1 MQTMKLTN
9 EVKIALVA
17 ITAIVLMYIGLQYLK
32 GLTLFSTDDHYYAR
46 FDNVT
51 GMSASSPIYA
61 NGYKVGVV
69 EKVEYDYNTQSNIVA
84 TIAVD
89 PRMKLPRGTRAE
101 IAKDLLGNVQLQ
113 LKLGENPID
122 LLSKGD
128 TILGG
133 MQQGM
138 MSKVGEMVPQIE
150 KMLPKLDSIL
160 ASVNALLA
168 SPALANSLQNIET
181 ITVNLN
187 ATTRQLNQLSTT
199 LNGQLPQLLTKADGV
214 LTNTEGF
221 TQQLNSIDVAA
232 TMNKVNQTLTNVQQM
247 TDALNS
253 KEGTLG
259 LLMHDPQL
267 YNNLNATMSD
277 ADKLM
282 IDFREHP
289 KRYIHFSVLGKKD
302 K

>member
-1 MQTMKLTN
+1 
-9 EVKIALVA
+9 
-17 ITAIVLMYIGLQYLK
+17 
-32 GLTLFSTDDHYYAR
+32 
-46 FDNVT
+46 
-51 GMSASSPIYA
+51 MSASSPIYA

-214 LTNTEGF
+214 LANTEGF

-282 IDFREHP
+282 IDLREHP
-289 KRYIHFSVLGKKD
+289 KRYIHFSVFGKKD

>member
-69 EKVEYDYNTQSNIVA
+69 EKVEYDYNTQSNI
-84 TIAVD
+84 D

-289 KRYIHFSVLGKKD
+289 KRYIHFSVFGKKD

>member
-9 EVKIALVA
+9 EVKIARVA

-289 KRYIHFSVLGKKD
+289 KRYIHFSVFGKKD

>member
-1 MQTMKLTN
+1 MKLTN

-17 ITAIVLMYIGLQYLK
+17 ITGIVLMYFGLQYLK
-32 GLTLFSTDDHYYAR
+32 GLTLFTTDDHYYAR

-69 EKVEYDYNTQSNIVA
+69 EKVDYDYANQGNIIA

-89 PRMKLPRGTRAE
+89 PRLRLPRGTRAE
-101 IAKDLLGNVQLQ
+101 ISSDLLGNVQLQ
-113 LKLGENPID
+113 LKLGDNPID

-128 TILGG
+128 TIVGAI
-133 MQQGM
+133 QQGM
-138 MSKVGEMVPQIE
+138 TGKVGDMVPQIE

-168 SPALANSLQNIET
+168 SPAIANSLQNVET
-181 ITVNLN
+181 ITMNLN
-187 ATTRQLNQLSTT
+187 STTRQLNQLSAT

-221 TQQLNSIDVAA
+221 TRQLNSIDVAN

-289 KRYIHFSVLGKKD
+289 KRYIHFSVFGKKD

>member
-289 KRYIHFSVLGKKD
+289 KRYIHFSVFGKKD

>member
-1 MQTMKLTN
+1 MKLTN

-289 KRYIHFSVLGKKD
+289 KRYIHFSVFGKKD

>member
-1 MQTMKLTN
+1 MKLTN

-17 ITAIVLMYIGLQYLK
+17 IMGIVLMYFGLQYLK
-32 GLTLFSTDDHYYAR
+32 GLTLFTTDDHYYAR

-69 EKVEYDYNTQSNIVA
+69 EKVDYDYANQGNIIA

-89 PRMKLPRGTRAE
+89 PRLRLPRGTRAE
-101 IAKDLLGNVQLQ
+101 ISSDLLGNVQLQ
-113 LKLGENPID
+113 LKLGDNPID

-128 TILGG
+128 TIVGAI
-133 MQQGM
+133 QQGM
-138 MSKVGEMVPQIE
+138 MGKVGDMVPQIE

-168 SPALANSLQNIET
+168 SPAIANSLQNVET
-181 ITVNLN
+181 ITMNLN
-187 ATTRQLNQLSTT
+187 STTRQLNQLSAT

-221 TQQLNSIDVAA
+221 TRQLNSIDVAN

-289 KRYIHFSVLGKKD
+289 KRYIHFSVFGKKD

>member
-187 ATTRQLNQLSTT
+187 ATTQQLNQLSTT
-199 LNGQLPQLLTKADGV
+199 LNRQLPQLLTKADGV

-289 KRYIHFSVLGKKD
+289 KRYIHFSVFGKKD

>member
-69 EKVEYDYNTQSNIVA
+69 EKVEYDYNNQSNIVA
-84 TIAVD
+84 TIALD
-89 PRMKLPRGTRAE
+89 PRMKLPRGTHAE
-101 IAKDLLGNVQLQ
+101 ITSDLLGNVQLQ
-113 LKLGENPID
+113 LRLGENPID

-128 TILGG
+128 TIMGG

-289 KRYIHFSVLGKKD
+289 KRYIHFSVFGKKD

>member
-51 GMSASSPIYA
+51 GMSASSPVYA

-69 EKVEYDYNTQSNIVA
+69 EKVEYDYNNQANIVA

-89 PRMKLPRGTRAE
+89 PRLKLPRGTRAE
-101 IAKDLLGNVQLQ
+101 ITSDLLGNVQLQ
-113 LKLGENPID
+113 LRLGENPID

-128 TILGG
+128 TIMGA

-138 MSKVGEMVPQIE
+138 MGKVGEMVPQIE

-187 ATTRQLNQLSTT
+187 TTSRQLSQLSTS

-221 TQQLNSIDVAA
+221 TRQLNGIDVAA
-232 TMNKVNQTLTNVQQM
+232 TMNQVNQTLANVQQM
-247 TDALNS
+247 TNALNS
-253 KEGTLG
+253 KDGTLG
-259 LLMHDPQL
+259 LLLHDPQL

-289 KRYIHFSVLGKKD
+289 KRYIHFSVFGKKD

>member
-1 MQTMKLTN
+1 MQTMKVTN

-289 KRYIHFSVLGKKD
+289 KRYIHFSVFGKKD

>member
-1 MQTMKLTN
+1 MKLTN

-17 ITAIVLMYIGLQYLK
+17 ITGIVLMYFGLQYLK
-32 GLTLFSTDDHYYAR
+32 GLTLFTTDDHYYAR

-69 EKVEYDYNTQSNIVA
+69 EKVDYDYANQGNIIA

-89 PRMKLPRGTRAE
+89 PRLRLPRGTRAE
-101 IAKDLLGNVQLQ
+101 ISSDLLGNVQLQ
-113 LKLGENPID
+113 LKLGDNPID

-128 TILGG
+128 TIVGAI
-133 MQQGM
+133 QQGM
-138 MSKVGEMVPQIE
+138 MGKVGDMVPQIE

-168 SPALANSLQNIET
+168 SPAIANSLQNVET
-181 ITVNLN
+181 ITMNLN
-187 ATTRQLNQLSTT
+187 STTRQLNQLSAT
-199 LNGQLPQLLTKADGV
+199 LNAQLPQLLTTADGV

-221 TQQLNSIDVAA
+221 TRQLNSIDVAN

-289 KRYIHFSVLGKKD
+289 KRYIHFSVFGKKD

>member
-1 MQTMKLTN
+1 MKLTN

-17 ITAIVLMYIGLQYLK
+17 ITGIVLMYFGLQYLK
-32 GLTLFSTDDHYYAR
+32 GLTLFTTDDYYYAR

-69 EKVEYDYNTQSNIVA
+69 EKVDYDYANQGNIIA

-89 PRMKLPRGTRAE
+89 PRLRLPRGTRAE
-101 IAKDLLGNVQLQ
+101 ISSDLLGNVQLQ
-113 LKLGENPID
+113 LKLGDNPID

-128 TILGG
+128 TIVGAI
-133 MQQGM
+133 QQGM
-138 MSKVGEMVPQIE
+138 MGKVGDMVPQIE

-168 SPALANSLQNIET
+168 SPAIANSLQNVET
-181 ITVNLN
+181 ITMNLN
-187 ATTRQLNQLSTT
+187 STTRQLNQLSAT

-221 TQQLNSIDVAA
+221 TRQLNSIDVAN

-289 KRYIHFSVLGKKD
+289 KRYIHFSVFGKKD

>member
-160 ASVNALLA
+160 ASVNALLV

-289 KRYIHFSVLGKKD
+289 KRYIHFSVFGKKD

>member
-1 MQTMKLTN
+1 MKLTN

-17 ITAIVLMYIGLQYLK
+17 ITGIVLMYFGLQYLK
-32 GLTLFSTDDHYYAR
+32 GLTLFTTDDHYYAR

-69 EKVEYDYNTQSNIVA
+69 EKVDYDYANQGNIIA

-89 PRMKLPRGTRAE
+89 PRLRLPRGTRAE
-101 IAKDLLGNVQLQ
+101 ISSDLLGNVQLQ
-113 LKLGENPID
+113 LKLGDNPID

-128 TILGG
+128 TIVGAI
-133 MQQGM
+133 QQGM
-138 MSKVGEMVPQIE
+138 MGKVGDMVPQIE

-168 SPALANSLQNIET
+168 SPAIANSLQNVET
-181 ITVNLN
+181 ITMNLN
-187 ATTRQLNQLSTT
+187 STTRQLNQLSAT

-221 TQQLNSIDVAA
+221 TRQLNSIDVAN

-282 IDFREHP
+282 IDFREHQ
-289 KRYIHFSVLGKKD
+289 KRYIHFSVFGKKD

>member
-1 MQTMKLTN
+1 MKLTN

-17 ITAIVLMYIGLQYLK
+17 ITGIVLMYFGLQYLK
-32 GLTLFSTDDHYYAR
+32 GLTLFTTDDHYYAR

-69 EKVEYDYNTQSNIVA
+69 EKVDYDYANQGNIIA

-89 PRMKLPRGTRAE
+89 PRLRLPRGTRAE
-101 IAKDLLGNVQLQ
+101 ISSDLLGNVQLQ
-113 LKLGENPID
+113 LKLGDNPID

-128 TILGG
+128 TIVGAI
-133 MQQGM
+133 QQGM
-138 MSKVGEMVPQIE
+138 MGKVGDMVPQIE

-168 SPALANSLQNIET
+168 SPAIANSLQNVET
-181 ITVNLN
+181 ITMNLN
-187 ATTRQLNQLSTT
+187 STTRQLNQLSAT

-221 TQQLNSIDVAA
+221 TRQLNSIDVAN

-289 KRYIHFSVLGKKD
+289 KRYIHFSVFGKKD

>member
-1 MQTMKLTN
+1 MKLTN

-69 EKVEYDYNTQSNIVA
+69 EKVEYDYNTQSNIVV

-128 TILGG
+128 TLLGG
-133 MQQGM
+133 MQQCM

-259 LLMHDPQL
+259 LLMHDPQF

-289 KRYIHFSVLGKKD
+289 KRYIHFSVFGKKD

>member
-32 GLTLFSTDDHYYAR
+32 SLTLFSTDDHYYAR

-160 ASVNALLA
+160 ASVNALLV

-289 KRYIHFSVLGKKD
+289 KRYIHFSVFGKKD

>member
-61 NGYKVGVV
+61 NGYKVCVV

-289 KRYIHFSVLGKKD
+289 KRYIHFSVFGKKD